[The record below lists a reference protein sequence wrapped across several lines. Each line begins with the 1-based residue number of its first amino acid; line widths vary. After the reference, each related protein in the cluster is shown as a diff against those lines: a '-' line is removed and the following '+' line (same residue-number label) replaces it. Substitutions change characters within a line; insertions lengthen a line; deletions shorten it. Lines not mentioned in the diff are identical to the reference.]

1 MSRRGGTAYVFV
13 RWGGSAFSPDRLGD
27 VGWAFEVRDRL
38 DRFNTFVCG
47 TVELIRNGEGAP
59 LRTAW
64 HEKCPTLADLVKAMS
79 HRGPDRPGFDEVKVF
94 EVKEADPDTALVWG
108 SRPLEERVT
117 KDSLSDVYE
126 MLTRYG
132 VRNVLG
138 AARFTAPF
146 LWYNM
151 LPGRSVP
158 VRKLPVHLFQMRLS
172 ETEAPAALSV
182 QEIEDRVRRAVA
194 SIEQISDVGEC
205 FVTRVGSALLVGLTV
220 IVDGNLRV
228 RSTRQITDRANA
240 AIRAISP
247 QIRHVFIQT
256 EGED

>member
-27 VGWAFEVRDRL
+27 VGWAFEHRDRL
-38 DRFNTFVCG
+38 DRFNMFVCG
-47 TVELIRNGEGAP
+47 SVELIRNGEEAP

-94 EVKEADPDTALVWG
+94 EVKDADPEAALVWS
-108 SRPLEERVT
+108 SRPVEERVI
-117 KDSLSDVYE
+117 KDSLSDVCE

-132 VRNVLG
+132 LRAVQG
-138 AARFTAPF
+138 GARFTAPF

-172 ETEAPAALSV
+172 ETEAPAPLSI
-182 QEIEDRVRRAVA
+182 QEIEDRARQAVA

-205 FVTRVGSALLVGLTV
+205 FVTRVGTALLVGLTI
-220 IVDGNLRV
+220 IVDGDLRV
-228 RSTRQITDRANA
+228 RSTRQIADRASA

-256 EGED
+256 EAED

>member
-1 MSRRGGTAYVFV
+1 MSRRGGTAYVFM
-13 RWGGSAFSPDRLGD
+13 RWGGSAFSTDRLGD
-27 VGWAFEVRDRL
+27 VGWAFEQRDRL
-38 DRFNTFVCG
+38 DRFNAFVCG
-47 TVELIRNGEGAP
+47 AVELIRNGEGAS

-94 EVKEADPDTALVWG
+94 EVKDADPDAALVWG
-108 SRPLEERVT
+108 SRPFEDRVS
-117 KDSLSDVYE
+117 KDSLSDVCE

-132 VRNVLG
+132 VRTVLG
-138 AARFTAPF
+138 GARFAAPF

-172 ETEAPAALSV
+172 ETETPAPLSV
-182 QEIEDRVRRAVA
+182 QEIEDRARQAVG

-205 FVTRVGSALLVGLTV
+205 FVTRVGGSLLVGLTI
-220 IVDGNLRV
+220 IVDGDLRV
-228 RSTRQITDRANA
+228 RGTRQITDRANA
-240 AIRAISP
+240 AVRAISP

-256 EGED
+256 EAED